1 MLRSLRAVLIQKQ
14 VSKRLVLQT
23 TVTTDSLRIMET
35 HLESFAAYLEGMLIL
50 GFVVQC
56 LLYLQTE
63 AL

>member
-1 MLRSLRAVLIQKQ
+1 MLCSLRAVLIQEQ

-23 TVTTDSLRIMET
+23 SVIGDTLRIIET

-50 GFVVQC
+50 GFVIEC
-56 LLYLQTE
+56 LLYLQTG